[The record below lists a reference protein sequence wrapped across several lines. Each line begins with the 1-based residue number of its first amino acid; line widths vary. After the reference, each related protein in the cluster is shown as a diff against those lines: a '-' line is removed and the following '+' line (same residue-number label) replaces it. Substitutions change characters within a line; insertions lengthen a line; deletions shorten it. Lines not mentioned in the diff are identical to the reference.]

1 MNTLSPSQFR
11 FPLTGE
17 LHSIGPGNGTVLWF
31 PIPFTALESSIQ
43 TRPWGGDEAADTRVW
58 TFADHAT
65 DLFLQGAESLDDI
78 EPCGMLKGFEGWRR
92 GRVCNAFRRRAL
104 LMRPAASSSSTE
116 RFAGER
122 AARLACLAD
131 PRCVG
136 IQYHHADGTYHIIH
150 PSQCCT
156 TRAAPVEDDG
166 STSGILV
173 KTGYGGCV
181 DDNCRECGFLFE
193 HAAESRTV
201 LPRTAQFIEGKY
213 FTYLGD
219 GCCGAPHLN
228 TLANWDRVEHFD
240 SRQDVRWKRSWH
252 YDVEPPAR
260 ARRLQ
265 EPQEET
271 WGAPE
276 KECREECRANQ
287 DCGAFVVTSS
297 SSTCPLDSNSVLE
310 VAGVQFG
317 AEKCEPRTRSSC
329 VLKGLLPVTST
340 HCASWATHPA
350 RDT

>member
-1 MNTLSPSQFR
+1 MNTLSPSEIR

-58 TFADHAT
+58 TFADHST

-181 DDNCRECGFLFE
+181 DDNCRECGEAENTDPSGIYLFGPMIQLLID
-193 HAAESRTV
+193 HAPNRYAGWIIVLRTLKGVRLPVRARGRKPHGAAE
-201 LPRTAQFIEGKY
+201 
-213 FTYLGD
+213 D
-219 GCCGAPHLN
+219 G
-228 TLANWDRVEHFD
+228 
-240 SRQDVRWKRSWH
+240 
-252 YDVEPPAR
+252 
-260 ARRLQ
+260 
-265 EPQEET
+265 
-271 WGAPE
+271 
-276 KECREECRANQ
+276 
-287 DCGAFVVTSS
+287 
-297 SSTCPLDSNSVLE
+297 
-310 VAGVQFG
+310 
-317 AEKCEPRTRSSC
+317 
-329 VLKGLLPVTST
+329 
-340 HCASWATHPA
+340 
-350 RDT
+350 